1 MTSKKI
7 KWIKMKNLFTSRSQL
22 RKTKALLYFFL
33 MVSLILAATPV
44 KAQNSSNPEV
54 VVLTAET
61 SVTPVL
67 ATYIERGIKVAEGDN
82 AELVVIALNTPGGSV
97 DSMNE
102 IVQQIRSSS
111 VPVVVYVTPSNGM
124 AASAGAIITLAG
136 HISAMAP
143 ETTIG
148 AASPVGSQGEDIGT
162 TMEAKVKEILK
173 ASVRN
178 LTINRKEEARKLAEE
193 MIESAR
199 AVTVDEALE
208 IGLIDIKATDL
219 NDLLYQLNGRAV
231 DVNGSSITL
240 NTRGATIKTVANTFI
255 EQVLDLLINPN
266 LVFILLSIGI
276 QAVLI
281 ELSSPGGWVAGFIGV
296 VCILLAIYGI
306 GILPVN
312 WFGIIF
318 MIVAFVLFIIDIKAP
333 THGALTV
340 AGVVSFITG
349 ALVLFNTVR
358 LPGVPPISVPLVIGT
373 GIFIGVTF
381 LVIIRV
387 AIRAQHTP
395 VKIGSETLP
404 GKSGVVK
411 TALTPNGNVQVGGEL
426 WGATLAEGETEILP
440 GEEIEVVRLD
450 GLRLVVRKKQ
460 KH

>member
-1 MTSKKI
+1 
-7 KWIKMKNLFTSRSQL
+7 MKNTFLHRPHL
-22 RKTKALLYFFL
+22 RKNKTLLTFL
-33 MVSLILAATPV
+33 LMLSLLLVAIPV
-44 KAQNSSNPEV
+44 NAQNSSGSEV
-54 VVLTAET
+54 VVLKAET

-67 ATYIERGIKVAEGDN
+67 ATYIERGIKIAEGDN
-82 AELVVIALNTPGGSV
+82 AGLVVIELNTPGGSV
-97 DSMNE
+97 DSMNA
-102 IVQQIRSSS
+102 IVQTIRSSS

-178 LTINRKEEARKLAEE
+178 LTINRNEAARQLAEE
-193 MIESAR
+193 MIDSAR

-208 IGLIDIKATDL
+208 LGLIDYKAKDL
-219 NDLLYQLNGRAV
+219 NDLLYQLNGRVV
-231 DVNGSSITL
+231 DVSGNSITL
-240 NTRGATIKTVANTFI
+240 NTRGVTVKTVANTFI
-255 EQVLDLLINPN
+255 EQILDLLINPN
-266 LVFILLSIGI
+266 LVFILLSIGV

-318 MIVAFVLFIIDIKAP
+318 LIVAFILFIVDIKAP
-333 THGALTV
+333 THGALTI
-340 AGVVSFITG
+340 AGVASFITG
-349 ALVLFNTVR
+349 GLVLFNTVR

-373 GIFIGVTF
+373 GIFIGITF
-381 LVIIRV
+381 LIIIRV
-387 AIRAQHTP
+387 AIRAQHAP
-395 VKIGSETLP
+395 VRTGSETLP
-404 GKSGVVK
+404 GKHGVVK
-411 TALTPNGNVQVGGEL
+411 TTLNPDGNVQVGGEL

-440 GEEIEVVRLD
+440 GEEIEVVRLN
-450 GLRLVVRKKQ
+450 GLRLVVKRVV

>member
-1 MTSKKI
+1 
-7 KWIKMKNLFTSRSQL
+7 MKNTFLHRPHL
-22 RKTKALLYFFL
+22 RKNKALLTFL
-33 MVSLILAATPV
+33 LMLSLLLVAIPV
-44 KAQNSSNPEV
+44 NAQNSSGSEV
-54 VVLTAET
+54 VVLKAET

-67 ATYIERGIKVAEGDN
+67 ATYIERGIKIAEGDN
-82 AELVVIALNTPGGSV
+82 AGLVVIELNTPGGSV
-97 DSMNE
+97 DSMNA
-102 IVQQIRSSS
+102 IVQTIRSSS

-178 LTINRKEEARKLAEE
+178 LTINRNEAARQLAEE
-193 MIESAR
+193 MIDSAR

-208 IGLIDIKATDL
+208 LGLIDYKAKDL
-219 NDLLYQLNGRAV
+219 NDLLYQLNGRVV
-231 DVNGSSITL
+231 DVSGNSITL
-240 NTRGATIKTVANTFI
+240 NTRGVTVKTVANTFI
-255 EQVLDLLINPN
+255 EQILDLLINPN
-266 LVFILLSIGI
+266 LVFILLSIGV

-318 MIVAFVLFIIDIKAP
+318 LIVAFILFIVDIKAP
-333 THGALTV
+333 THGALTI
-340 AGVVSFITG
+340 AGVASFITG
-349 ALVLFNTVR
+349 GLVLFNTVR

-373 GIFIGVTF
+373 GIFIGITF
-381 LVIIRV
+381 LIIIRV
-387 AIRAQHTP
+387 AIRAQHAP
-395 VKIGSETLP
+395 VRTGSETLP
-404 GKSGVVK
+404 GKHGVVK
-411 TALTPNGNVQVGGEL
+411 TTLNPGGNVQVGGEL

-440 GEEIEVVRLD
+440 GEEIEVVRLN
-450 GLRLVVRKKQ
+450 GLRLVVKRVV